1 MDIGAVNNNYT
12 SVIILGV
19 PNVIDSIYAMK
30 KLIFEERMYTM
41 EELLD
46 ALERIGDRRLCA
58 SGS

>member
-1 MDIGAVNNNYT
+1 MHGPIEKGKDVTDIGAVNNNYT
-12 SVIILGV
+12 SVNILGV

-46 ALERIGDRRLCA
+46 
-58 SGS
+58 